1 MAQIVEVKVPD
12 IGDFK
17 DVPVIELLVK
27 VGDRVT
33 AEDSLITVE
42 SDKATM
48 DVPSPVSGVVTALK
62 LKVGDK
68 VSEGTVVAL
77 IDSAETAAAAP
88 ASGGAAVAAPVAASA
103 PAASRPAA
111 AAAAVV
117 EVRVPDIGDFKD
129 VPIIELLVKVG
140 DEVKAEDSL
149 MTLESDKA
157 TMDIPSPVSGVVS
170 ELKVQV
176 GDKVKE
182 GVLLALV
189 KVGAGGTAAAAP
201 ASRPAEPVAATP
213 RAPAPAAAPADAPA
227 ARGAGSAADF
237 RPGDTE
243 LIPAQPRVSMPT
255 AADRLSGHAAHAS
268 PSVRRFAREL
278 GVDIAKVPG
287 TGPKGRILQGDV
299 QAWVK
304 GFIGGAGPL
313 AAPAAGFGGAG
324 LGGLELLPWPKIDF
338 AKFGA
343 IEVLPLSRIKKISGA
358 NLSRNWVMIPA
369 VTYHEDADITD
380 LEAFRVQINKES
392 EKGGPDGKASK
403 LTMLAFLIKACVKA
417 MQKYPEFNSS
427 LDASGTEM
435 SLVMKKYFN
444 IGFAADTPNGLV
456 VPVIKNAE
464 SKGVFD
470 LARESGELAKQARE
484 GKLKP
489 ADMQGACFTIS
500 SVGGIGGTGF
510 APIVNAPEV
519 AILGVSKSAMKPV
532 WDGKAFVPRL
542 ILPLSLTADHRVIDG
557 ALATRFNVYLAQL
570 LADMR
575 RSML

>member
-1 MAQIVEVKVPD
+1 
-12 IGDFK
+12 
-17 DVPVIELLVK
+17 
-27 VGDRVT
+27 
-33 AEDSLITVE
+33 
-42 SDKATM
+42 
-48 DVPSPVSGVVTALK
+48 
-62 LKVGDK
+62 
-68 VSEGTVVAL
+68 
-77 IDSAETAAAAP
+77 
-88 ASGGAAVAAPVAASA
+88 
-103 PAASRPAA
+103 
-111 AAAAVV
+111 
-117 EVRVPDIGDFKD
+117 
-129 VPIIELLVKVG
+129 
-140 DEVKAEDSL
+140 
-149 MTLESDKA
+149 
-157 TMDIPSPVSGVVS
+157 
-170 ELKVQV
+170 
-176 GDKVKE
+176 
-182 GVLLALV
+182 
-189 KVGAGGTAAAAP
+189 
-201 ASRPAEPVAATP
+201 
-213 RAPAPAAAPADAPA
+213 
-227 ARGAGSAADF
+227 
-237 RPGDTE
+237 
-243 LIPAQPRVSMPT
+243 MPT
-255 AADRLSGHAAHAS
+255 PADRLPGHAAHAS

-278 GVDIAKVPG
+278 GVDVARVPG
-287 TGPKGRILQGDV
+287 SGPKGRILQSDV

-304 GFIGGAGPL
+304 GVISGATPSTT
-313 AAPAAGFGGAG
+313 PAASSG
-324 LGGLELLPWPKIDF
+324 GGLDLLPWPKIDF

-343 IEVLPLSRIKKISGA
+343 IEVQPLSRIKKISGA
-358 NLSRNWVMIPA
+358 NLSRNWAMIPA

-380 LEAFRVQINKES
+380 LEAFRLQINKEN
-392 EKGGPDGKASK
+392 EKGGGAK

-427 LDASGTEM
+427 IDGDN
-435 SLVMKKYFN
+435 LVMKKYFN

-464 SKGVFD
+464 NKGVFD

-484 GKLKP
+484 GKMKP